1 MSAYPRKIFMKKTV
15 LYIFFCV
22 LLLIPRAGAQT
33 VSITRALELMQQ
45 NNDTLKGEKAKVQTA
60 AYKLKE
66 TKGLRYPSLS
76 IMGSYV
82 HLNDDLKL
90 NLNDYRDKAAGLL
103 QITPSMLGSWDIKVQ
118 DQDFGLI
125 AANLTWPLYTGGKIT
140 SAIKAAGFESRIA
153 RVETTQT
160 ENRLICL
167 LVDRYYLLKLTQEA
181 LKVRQ
186 HALETCQAHLFN
198 ARKLEEQGMIAVVE
212 TMQAQTAVSDAQ
224 RETAAALKDIELARA
239 ALTGVI
245 GKQDLTIHHLSSPLF
260 EFSLDHDL
268 DYYRQLAK
276 DNYPAIVKAGLMEKL
291 AEQNKKVQQ
300 AGFLPQIALLGSK
313 NLYTDNLALDDCN
326 YEWFV
331 GLGMTLSLFNG
342 MQDTNR
348 VRRAQSL
355 ITSISLQ
362 KKQVKKDI
370 QVLVEKHYLEIS
382 KYKEQYQA
390 LETDL
395 DAARELL
402 RARNRSF
409 AEGLSDSVQVA
420 DASLYLSAIELKR
433 LKALYGM
440 DTSLARLLELCG
452 QSSYFTRYANQ

>member
-1 MSAYPRKIFMKKTV
+1 MKKTV
-15 LYIFFCV
+15 LYILFC
-22 LLLIPRAGAQT
+22 LLFLIPRAGAQT

-45 NNDTLKGEKAKVQTA
+45 NNDTLKGEKAKVQAA

-66 TKGLRYPSLS
+66 AKGLQYPSLS

-82 HLNDDLKL
+82 HLNEDLELHL
-90 NLNDYRDKAAGLL
+90 NEYRDKAAGLL

-125 AANLTWPLYTGGKIT
+125 AANLSWPLYTGGKIT
-140 SAIKAAGFESRIA
+140 SAIKAAGFETRIA
-153 RVETTQT
+153 KVETTQT

-186 HALETCQAHLFN
+186 RTLETCRAHLFN
-198 ARKLEEQGMIAVVE
+198 ARKLEEQGMIAAVE

-260 EFSLDHDL
+260 EFSLEHDL
-268 DYYRQLAK
+268 DYYKQQAK
-276 DNYPAIVKAGLMEKL
+276 DNYPAIVKAGLMKKL
-291 AEQNKKVQQ
+291 AEQNQKVQQ
-300 AGFLPQIALLGSK
+300 AGFLPQIALLGSR
-313 NLYTDNLALDDCN
+313 NLYTDNLVLDECN
-326 YEWFV
+326 YEWFI

-342 MQDTNR
+342 MQDVNR
-348 VRRAQSL
+348 IRRSQAQ
-355 ITSISLQ
+355 IISISLQ
-362 KKQVKKDI
+362 KEQAKKDI
-370 QVLVEKHYLEIS
+370 QVLVEKYYLEIL
-382 KYKEQYQA
+382 KHREQYQA

-402 RARNRSF
+402 RTRNRSF

-433 LKALYGM
+433 LKSLYGM
-440 DTSLARLLELCG
+440 DISLARLLELCG
-452 QSSYFTRYANQ
+452 QSSYFTRYAGQ